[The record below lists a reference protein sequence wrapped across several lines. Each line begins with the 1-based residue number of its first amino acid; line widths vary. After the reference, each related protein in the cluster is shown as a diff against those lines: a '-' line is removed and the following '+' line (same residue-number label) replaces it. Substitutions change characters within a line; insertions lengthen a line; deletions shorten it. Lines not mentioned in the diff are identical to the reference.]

1 MREGGRGKVPE
12 EFSLLD
18 NFMLTVQLQLLSIKM
33 KKTVKTRLF
42 NIFQKFTLL
51 K

>member
-1 MREGGRGKVPE
+1 MREGGGRKVPE

-18 NFMLTVQLQLLSIKM
+18 NFMLQLQLLSIKI
-33 KKTVKTRLF
+33 KKIVKTRLF